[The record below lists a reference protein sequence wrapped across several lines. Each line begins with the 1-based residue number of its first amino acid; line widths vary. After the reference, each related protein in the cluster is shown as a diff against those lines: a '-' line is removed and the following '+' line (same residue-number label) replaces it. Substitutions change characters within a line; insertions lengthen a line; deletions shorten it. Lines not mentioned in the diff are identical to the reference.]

1 MRRRASH
8 TASVGVVEDVADG
21 LLDAFEGRLE
31 EASHGVGAETQHAL
45 RRPADVATAVLANH
59 ALHTA
64 ALQRTTPYTRTLL
77 LFFITPYTAA
87 HTMAHTNTIKI
98 QLDIYLFYVY
108 GYAQYR
114 LSW

>member
-8 TASVGVVEDVADG
+8 TASVGVVEDVADS

-59 ALHTA
+59 ALHAAT

-87 HTMAHTNTIKI
+87 HKHTNTKKLKYI
-98 QLDIYLFYVY
+98 
-108 GYAQYR
+108 
-114 LSW
+114 